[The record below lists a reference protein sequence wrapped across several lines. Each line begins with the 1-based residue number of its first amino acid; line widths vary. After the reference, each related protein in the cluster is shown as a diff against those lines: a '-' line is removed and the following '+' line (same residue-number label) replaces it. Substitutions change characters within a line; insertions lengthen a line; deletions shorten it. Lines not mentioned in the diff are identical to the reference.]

1 MKMLPPLFAF
11 LFTAV
16 LTLQAATK
24 NEYLQTV
31 DTYVN
36 HELGNRWERMVNGVL
51 NAPNPPPDGKFVM
64 CGRGEFYDAL
74 PIALTGVHCLQ
85 TGDVTAGNKHLNNA
99 LRIIRTANKVTL
111 DGYDVDKLEDGTSR
125 GQLCFAFREVVDAC
139 RILKEQGVLTGSDLE
154 RVRIM
159 MEMTIDYRM
168 KLMPQPGMDG
178 LSNHMNNYALGVLM
192 TGMPPQQPVLSTNF
206 DNIQIRPV
214 TQRPCLLMDAA
225 DIPEGR
231 RRWELIPN
239 RPDAKHMDATLYALL
254 YGDAAA
260 KKKATVEFMADVRR
274 IFNGSGKNALWEQRR
289 VNELLYKYDVIAS
302 FGLLTKEEQQEFEA
316 DAVRFAKFEVG
327 DDPARFPSPQTPS
340 TNGLE
345 FPTGFSTCNRW
356 PDRFLGAALV
366 GLNFPDQPLAKPW
379 VRYACQQIQFMLEKG
394 NWDGAWNEVPRYHNW
409 TMMLF
414 STLFEALQ
422 RRACVDFYQDPN
434 TKALLDWYVRF
445 SSPLVRFPETT
456 KSNPVGEPTLPVW
469 GDSNYGSAFTVPAMF
484 APHYAVSDPAFSK
497 RLMWMWR
504 RAGSPFQHGWQFDW
518 MFPLLTDPTL
528 PDEPQ
533 TLGSDFCQKFGYVLL
548 RSGFNTPDETVIY
561 MRGGQHG
568 ITHQR
573 SDLGSIDLFS
583 QGIPLALGSQ
593 SGPYGEG
600 IEWNRSQ
607 ISNNDVVFGGKPR
620 DRGECSGKIDAWFTS
635 PQADYAVADCSRPVG
650 RFVKQEE
657 SFHWRRHLLLVKNPD
672 YLVVWD
678 EISSPIPAQ
687 WYLHTTGKK
696 LIWGKNL
703 ITSQTAYNAD
713 LDIHVLSPV
722 TPLVPNEQEGIFG
735 VKDKLEA
742 PYPFYQLKY
751 FSIPAQPNEDFLT
764 ILHPRKPDGTPLSAT
779 LVSSSKEKI
788 TLKITNDSKSDLI
801 NLSTEGASFQRGI
814 SLAMTI
820 PMQIQVT
827 SAAGKH

>member
-1 MKMLPPLFAF
+1 MNRNFLRAFHVILILTAFSSPLVA
-11 LFTAV
+11 
-16 LTLQAATK
+16 Q
-24 NEYLQTV
+24 
-31 DTYVN
+31 
-36 HELGNRWERMVNGVL
+36 
-51 NAPNPPPDGKFVM
+51 
-64 CGRGEFYDAL
+64 
-74 PIALTGVHCLQ
+74 
-85 TGDVTAGNKHLNNA
+85 
-99 LRIIRTANKVTL
+99 
-111 DGYDVDKLEDGTSR
+111 S
-125 GQLCFAFREVVDAC
+125 
-139 RILKEQGVLTGSDLE
+139 
-154 RVRIM
+154 
-159 MEMTIDYRM
+159 
-168 KLMPQPGMDG
+168 
-178 LSNHMNNYALGVLM
+178 
-192 TGMPPQQPVLSTNF
+192 NF

-231 RRWELIPN
+231 RRWESIPN

-274 IFNGSGKNALWEQRR
+274 IFGGPGKNQLWAQRR

-302 FGLLTKEEQQEFEA
+302 FGFLTKAEQQEFED

-327 DDPARFPSPQTPS
+327 DNPARFPSPQTPS

-366 GLNFPDQPLAKPW
+366 GLNFPDQPLAKAW
-379 VRYACQQIQFMLEKG
+379 VRYACQQIQFMLKQG
-394 NWDGAWNEVPRYHNW
+394 DWDGAWNEVPRYHNW

-422 RRACVDFYQDPN
+422 RRTGVDFYQDPN

-518 MFPLLTDPTL
+518 MFPLLTDPSL

-583 QGIPLALGSQ
+583 QGIPLALGSE
-593 SGPYGEG
+593 SGPYGDG
-600 IEWNRSQ
+600 IEWNR
-607 ISNNDVVFGGKPR
+607 
-620 DRGECSGKIDAWFTS
+620 
-635 PQADYAVADCSRPVG
+635 
-650 RFVKQEE
+650 
-657 SFHWRRHLLLVKNPD
+657 
-672 YLVVWD
+672 
-678 EISSPIPAQ
+678 
-687 WYLHTTGKK
+687 
-696 LIWGKNL
+696 
-703 ITSQTAYNAD
+703 
-713 LDIHVLSPV
+713 
-722 TPLVPNEQEGIFG
+722 
-735 VKDKLEA
+735 
-742 PYPFYQLKY
+742 
-751 FSIPAQPNEDFLT
+751 
-764 ILHPRKPDGTPLSAT
+764 
-779 LVSSSKEKI
+779 
-788 TLKITNDSKSDLI
+788 
-801 NLSTEGASFQRGI
+801 
-814 SLAMTI
+814 
-820 PMQIQVT
+820 
-827 SAAGKH
+827 